1 MEFKMIMGT
10 DGFGNIIEYSRGN
23 LGEYVISIQG
33 RKYALLDTSEQAEEL
48 AHKLIKIGRE

>member
-1 MEFKMIMGT
+1 MIMGT

-33 RKYALLDTSEQAEEL
+33 RKYALLDTSKQAEEL
-48 AHKLIKIGRE
+48 AHKLIKVGRE